1 MKNVC
6 IWSCLINKIKTCEFL
21 VLISVTI
28 FFFLTQHAHLFID
41 CSFQWFA
48 AFCSLFQHKPNTKNF
63 ANDIMKL
70 YFHLI
75 YSFFLQSKEKT
86 IFFIFSILTV
96 FFLWFISLQ
105 IIIIINK
112 TRLLIFNYFNF
123 YIIFEHSMN
132 NNNKQKKI
140 LGWSIDEL
148 GDLSL
153 FFLFLHCFFLSF
165 LSLAPCF
172 LCVILFLF
180 LNSLS
185 LFFVLQAF
193 DETIENDAT
202 QQFVCKR
209 LNSFFF

>member
-1 MKNVC
+1 M
-6 IWSCLINKIKTCEFL
+6 
-21 VLISVTI
+21 
-28 FFFLTQHAHLFID
+28 
-41 CSFQWFA
+41 
-48 AFCSLFQHKPNTKNF
+48 
-63 ANDIMKL
+63 
-70 YFHLI
+70 
-75 YSFFLQSKEKT
+75 
-86 IFFIFSILTV
+86 
-96 FFLWFISLQ
+96 
-105 IIIIINK
+105 
-112 TRLLIFNYFNF
+112 LLIFNYFNF

-140 LGWSIDEL
+140 LGY
-148 GDLSL
+148 LSL

-209 LNSFFF
+209 LNSFFFLKKKLIKNKANHFIIEKQLILFYLFC